1 MQVSKIEASPFPLG
15 LKSMTRFFHGIRFFC
30 AILGLLMLPAA
41 SFGQPSGQPAAAK
54 DKLIFFFSQ
63 SCNKCHEVKEKIL
76 SVIER
81 DHSGSVEIEPRDIA
95 DIENYKLLL
104 GMRKDANFS
113 GEVKIPAVY
122 YKGKLLVGKDQV
134 NSELLKLVSASGSA
148 GVSAPAVERQAP
160 SFDLVKHF
168 LGFTPFAIVSA
179 GLIDGIN
186 PCAFTVIVFFI
197 SFLSLQGYSRKDMAL
212 IGSSFIIAVFL
223 TYLLLGLGLL
233 SVFYSLKG
241 LWFLRKALNWGIGI
255 FTLFLGILALR
266 DILQFKKT
274 GSTEGMALQLPG
286 SIKNQIHKVIGLAY
300 RKNTAASTKVAAR
313 PMFAVLGTAFATGF
327 LVSLLE
333 AVCTGQVYLPT
344 ITFVLKTTPIK
355 LQAAG
360 YLVLYNMMFIAP
372 LVVIFLC
379 ALAGVTSGQFGKFLH
394 RHFLLTKSL
403 LAMMFFVFGVFLLW
417 RG

>member
-1 MQVSKIEASPFPLG
+1 MQMSKIEASPFPLG
-15 LKSMTRFFHGIRFFC
+15 LKRMTKFFREIRCFC

-41 SFGQPSGQPAAAK
+41 SFGQPSAAK
-54 DKLIFFFSQ
+54 DKLIFFFAQ
-63 SCNKCHEVKEKIL
+63 SCNKCHEVKEKVL

-81 DHSGSVEIEPRDIA
+81 DHSASVEIEYRDIA

-104 GMRKDANFS
+104 GIRKDANFS

-134 NSELLKLVSASGSA
+134 DSELLKSVAASGAA
-148 GVSAPAVERQAP
+148 GASAPSVERQAP

-168 LGFTPFAIVSA
+168 LSFTPLAIVSA
-179 GLIDGIN
+179 GLVDGIN

-197 SFLSLQGYSRKDMAL
+197 SFLSLQGYSRRDMVL
-212 IGSSFIIAVFL
+212 IGLSFIAAVFL

-233 SVFYSLKG
+233 SFFYSLKG
-241 LWFLRKALNWGIGI
+241 LWFVRKALNWGIGV
-255 FTLFLGILALR
+255 FTLFLCALAVR
-266 DILQFKKT
+266 DMLLFKKT
-274 GSTEGMALQLPG
+274 GSTEGMSLQLPG
-286 SIKNQIHKVIGLAY
+286 AVKNQIHKVIGAAY
-300 RKNTAASTKVAAR
+300 RKNAASGTNAAVK
-313 PMFAVLGTAFATGF
+313 PFFAVLATAFVTGF

-360 YLVLYNMMFIAP
+360 YLLLYNAMFITP

-379 ALAGVTSGQFGKFLH
+379 ALAGVTSGQFAKFLH
-394 RHFLLTKSL
+394 RHFILTKSL
-403 LAMMFFVFGVFLLW
+403 LAVMFFVFGVFLLW